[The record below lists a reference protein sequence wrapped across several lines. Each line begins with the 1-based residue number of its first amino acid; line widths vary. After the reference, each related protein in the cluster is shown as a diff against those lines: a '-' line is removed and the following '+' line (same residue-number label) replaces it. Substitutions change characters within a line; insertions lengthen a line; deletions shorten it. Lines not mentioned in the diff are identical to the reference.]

1 MKFKAK
7 KSFHSALG
15 TFEKGIEYDIELDT
29 YTLENWVENGL
40 IGLISEVKKPN
51 KKVVTEDE
59 NQ

>member
-15 TFEKGIEYDIELDT
+15 TFEEGVIYDVELDT

-40 IGLISEVKKPN
+40 IGLISEVKGTKSVR
-51 KKVVTEDE
+51 KDE
-59 NQ
+59 NK

>member
-15 TFEKGIEYDIELDT
+15 TFEEGKTYELELDA
-29 YTLENWVENGL
+29 YTIENWVENGL
-40 IGLISEVKKPN
+40 IGLISEVKMPK

-59 NQ
+59 SK